1 MCGEWGGGGSLHRQ
15 RQAEKGSG
23 EVGLGP
29 AGLSELTCKLDN
41 LAHVFDTKTS
51 LISSSRGGVCFV
63 SRSGRPRAL
72 RE

>member
-1 MCGEWGGGGSLHRQ
+1 MCGECVCGGGGRGSSLHRR

-29 AGLSELTCKLDN
+29 AGPSELTCKLDN

-51 LISSSRGGVCFV
+51 LISFSRGGGCFV
-63 SRSGRPRAL
+63 S
-72 RE
+72 